1 MSIMK
6 NAKRSISL
14 DVVETETD
22 FAPLRTASPYVMGLQ
37 RTGGVSAEFS

>member
-1 MSIMK
+1 MPIMK

-22 FAPLRTASPYVMGLQ
+22 FAPLRSAWPHVMELQ
-37 RTGGVSAEFS
+37 RTGAVSAEFS

>member
-1 MSIMK
+1 MPFMK
-6 NAKRSISL
+6 NAKNSFSL

-22 FAPLRTASPYVMGLQ
+22 FAPLRSASTHAMGLK